1 MNWEIVTKLQ
11 AGETVSINPRGNSM
25 TPRISSGETVV
36 LTPIKDQDIKVG
48 NIVLSRVS
56 GKFWLHLISAVDG
69 DRVQISNNKGRVN
82 GWTHRSKVYGLA
94 DK

>member
-1 MNWEIVTKLQ
+1 MNWEIAKQLQ
-11 AGETVSINPRGNSM
+11 AGKTITIKPRGNSM
-25 TPRISSGETVV
+25 TPRIESGEAVT
-36 LTPIKDQDIKVG
+36 LTPIRDEDIEVG
-48 NIVLSRVS
+48 NIVLSRVK

-82 GWTHRSKVYGLA
+82 GWTHRSNVYGLA